1 MQFYM
6 RNNVFKNNRAIV
18 DGPGFG
24 IYVQSH
30 HLGTVV
36 HCNNVAKGAAG
47 GMTNEG
53 CVN

>member
-1 MQFYM
+1 MSNRAASF
-6 RNNVFKNNRAIV
+6 FKNNRAIV
-18 DGPGFG
+18 DGRGVPG

-36 HCNNVAKGAAG
+36 QCNNVAKGAAG

-53 CVN
+53 CVS